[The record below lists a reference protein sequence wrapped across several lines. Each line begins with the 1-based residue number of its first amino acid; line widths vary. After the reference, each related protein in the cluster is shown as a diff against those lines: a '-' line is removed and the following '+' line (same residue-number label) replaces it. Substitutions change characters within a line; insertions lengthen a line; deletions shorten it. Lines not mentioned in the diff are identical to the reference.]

1 MLTPFRDGAVDYPA
15 LEALVEW
22 YIAHGVSGLFAV
34 CQSSEMFFL
43 SLEERVGIA
52 RFVNEKAA
60 GRVPVIASGHISDSF
75 EDQVHEL
82 TAMTGTGVD
91 AVILIT
97 NRLAKEEE
105 SDEVWLA
112 NLQALLDKLPS
123 QVPLGF
129 YECPYPYK
137 RVLSPKVTRWCAESG
152 RFFFLKDTCCDIQQ
166 IKEKLDICRDSHR
179 IQRRHGQYAVRP
191 LRLALRPSPGREGGG
206 ALSGADHLLPY
217 RAAALP
223 RQRQVLPVPGGAVHH
238 HRMSFQTR

>member
-1 MLTPFRDGAVDYPA
+1 MWRRAWLCLNWWPA
-15 LEALVEW
+15 YL
-22 YIAHGVSGLFAV
+22 
-34 CQSSEMFFL
+34 
-43 SLEERVGIA
+43 R
-52 RFVNEKAA
+52 
-60 GRVPVIASGHISDSF
+60 
-75 EDQVHEL
+75 
-82 TAMTGTGVD
+82 VD

-166 IKEKLDICRDSHR
+166 IKEKLDICRDSNLKLYNANTSTNIR
-179 IQRRHGQYAVRP
+179 NRYSWG
-191 LRLALRPSPGREGGG
+191 
-206 ALSGADHLLPY
+206 
-217 RAAALP
+217 
-223 RQRQVLPVPGGAVHH
+223 
-238 HRMSFQTR
+238 